1 MAYGVKSQLR
11 QSFFQFDI
19 PIAARHLSSDPV
31 GLPPQIKRGRAR
43 VPQHHPT
50 QVHNGFVGSS
60 TGSVAPEWPWVAWR
74 RLRSLAHLGIV
85 SIPPI
90 PLHWADQRAARSSG
104 LFFAAKMV
112 IEVAPDPAAESM
124 IEGYETGQERG
135 CRVQFPHT
143 RRVDGALG
151 DSDRE

>member
-1 MAYGVKSQLR
+1 
-11 QSFFQFDI
+11 
-19 PIAARHLSSDPV
+19 
-31 GLPPQIKRGRAR
+31 
-43 VPQHHPT
+43 
-50 QVHNGFVGSS
+50 
-60 TGSVAPEWPWVAWR
+60 
-74 RLRSLAHLGIV
+74 
-85 SIPPI
+85 
-90 PLHWADQRAARSSG
+90 
-104 LFFAAKMV
+104 MV

>member
-1 MAYGVKSQLR
+1 MGGVAKIEESGP
-11 QSFFQFDI
+11 S
-19 PIAARHLSSDPV
+19 RHCIDPTDSSLL
-31 GLPPQIKRGRAR
+31 GG
-43 VPQHHPT
+43 PT
-50 QVHNGFVGSS
+50 CRTFIRFV
-60 TGSVAPEWPWVAWR
+60 
-74 RLRSLAHLGIV
+74 
-85 SIPPI
+85 
-90 PLHWADQRAARSSG
+90 
-104 LFFAAKMV
+104 FAAKMA